1 MVIKKPYAFLIRH
14 FRLIHAV
21 LFGLLVYIAANT
33 FSIYSFFSNY
43 AKTHLYYNTNNLA
56 NSYVSPLLFI
66 ATIVAILVTFV
77 IYYILTM
84 KEKSNK
90 TYLFIFMYYLI
101 LFFYF
106 IYIKTVFT
114 GLESVSIS
122 VESIRAMRDISI
134 IAIVP
139 QAVMLFII
147 LGRTLG
153 FNLKQ
158 FDFKKDLEE
167 LEIDTTD
174 NEEVEVTLGT
184 DTYKI
189 ARFFRKLLRLTKYF
203 VLENKLFVIGTTSI
217 IVFGVSLH
225 FLNKLN
231 IYKESYQENQIVSA
245 SSLQFKVN
253 TSYITQADKNNV
265 IISNGKYYI
274 LVDVFISNKTN
285 SSKILNRDTFRL
297 KLEDDLLLPS
307 FNYSN
312 KFTDI
317 GDVFAPF
324 ELKAGE
330 DIEKLVVFE
339 IKSQDLDKQY
349 QFKINNLINTSN
361 STQYKDI
368 LIRPISLNNNID
380 EGTYEI
386 PNELQ
391 LTKSILKDTTVHISS
406 FAFGETFKEE
416 YTYELNGKKR
426 KAIYSII
433 PDGANKGELVI
444 LKLKVKVKVD
454 DSIYMKNII
463 KYPADLFE
471 QYGIIRY
478 RYRGNYK
485 TVKLEK
491 INVNFNKDDYCY
503 MEVTKEVLKANK
515 IELILLIRGV
525 KYTFNL
531 K

>member
-1 MVIKKPYAFLIRH
+1 MVIKKPYAFLIKH
-14 FRLIHAV
+14 FRLIHAF
-21 LFGLLVYIAANT
+21 LLGLLIYVLADS

-43 AKTHLYYNTNNLA
+43 AKTGLYFNTSNLA
-56 NSYVSPLLFI
+56 STYVPALLFI
-66 ATIVAILVTFV
+66 VTVIAILVTFV
-77 IYYILTM
+77 IYYILSI

-101 LFFYF
+101 LIFFF
-106 IYIKTVFT
+106 IYIRTVFSN
-114 GLESVSIS
+114 LEEASIS

-134 IAIVP
+134 IIILPQFVLMFIV
-139 QAVMLFII
+139 

-167 LEIDTTD
+167 LEIDTSD

-189 ARFFRKLLRLTKYF
+189 ARFFRKLLRLSKYF
-203 VLENKLFVIGTTSI
+203 VLENKIFVIGTASI
-217 IVFGVSLH
+217 LVFGISFYL
-225 FLNKLN
+225 FNKLN
-231 IYKESYQENQIVSA
+231 VYKESYAENQIVTA
-245 SSLQFKVN
+245 SSIQFKVN
-253 TSYITQADKNNV
+253 TSYITQADKNNI
-265 IISNGKYYI
+265 IISDGKYYI
-274 LVDVFISNKTN
+274 LVDVFMSNITPE
-285 SSKILNRDTFRL
+285 SKILNRDTFRL
-297 KLEDDLLLPS
+297 KVGEELLLPS

-317 GDVFAPF
+317 GDIFAPF

-330 DIEKLVVFE
+330 DAEKTVVFE
-339 IKSQDLDKQY
+339 IKSQDLEKQY
-349 QFKINNLINTSN
+349 LFKINNLINTSN
-361 STQYKDI
+361 ATQYKDV
-368 LIRPISLNNNID
+368 LIIPNSLNNNLD
-380 EGTYEI
+380 EGNYTI
-386 PNELQ
+386 PNEVVL
-391 LTKSILKDTTVHISS
+391 KESILKETTVHISS
-406 FAFGETFKEE
+406 FEFGDSFKEE

-433 PDGANKGELVI
+433 PEGTNKGEIVI
-444 LKLKVKVKVD
+444 LKIKANIKVD

-478 RYRGNYK
+478 RYQGNYK

-491 INVNFNKDDYCY
+491 INVNYNKDDYSY
-503 MEVTKEVLKANK
+503 MELTREVLKANK
-515 IELILLIRGV
+515 IELILLVRGV

>member
-1 MVIKKPYAFLIRH
+1 MVIKKPYAFLIKH
-14 FRLIHAV
+14 FRLIHAA
-21 LFGLLVYIAANT
+21 LFGLLIYIVANS

-56 NSYVSPLLFI
+56 SSYVSGLLFI
-66 ATIVAILVTFV
+66 ATILAIIVTFI
-77 IYYILTM
+77 IYYILTI

-90 TYLFIFMYYLI
+90 TYLFIFLYYLI
-101 LFFYF
+101 LVFYF
-106 IYIKTVFT
+106 IYIRSVFA
-114 GLESVSIS
+114 GLEETSIS

-134 IAIVP
+134 ITIIPQLVLIFIV
-139 QAVMLFII
+139 

-158 FDFKKDLEE
+158 FDFKRDLEE
-167 LEIDTTD
+167 LEIDTSD
-174 NEEVEVTLGT
+174 NEEVEVTLGN

-189 ARFFRKLLRLTKYF
+189 ARFFRKLLRLSKYF
-203 VLENKLFVIGTTSI
+203 VLENKLFVVGTSSI
-217 IVFGVSLH
+217 LALGISFY
-225 FLNKLN
+225 FFNKLN
-231 IYKESYQENQIVSA
+231 VYKESYTENQIVNA
-245 SSLQFKVN
+245 SSLSFKVN
-253 TSYITQADKNNV
+253 TSYITQADKNNI

-274 LVDVFISNKTN
+274 LVDVFMSNKTGI
-285 SSKILNRDTFRL
+285 SKILNRDTFRL
-297 KLEDDLLLPS
+297 KIEDELLLPS

-330 DIEKLVVFE
+330 DAEKLVVFE
-339 IKSQDLDKQY
+339 IKSQDLNKFY

-368 LIRPISLNNNID
+368 LIYPNSLNNNID
-380 EGTYEI
+380 EGNYTI
-386 PNELQ
+386 PNEIKLS
-391 LTKSILKDTTVHISS
+391 KSILKDSLVHISS
-406 FAFGETFKEE
+406 FEFNDHFKEE
-416 YTYELNGKKR
+416 YTYKINGKTR
-426 KAIYSII
+426 KGIYSII
-433 PDGANKGELVI
+433 PEGTNKGEIVI
-444 LKLKVKVKVD
+444 LKIKGNIEMDESV
-454 DSIYMKNII
+454 YMSKLI

-478 RYRGNYK
+478 RYQGNYK
-485 TVKLEK
+485 TVKLNK
-491 INVNFNKDDYCY
+491 LNVSYDKDNYSY
-503 MEVTKEVLKANK
+503 LEVTKEVLKANK
-515 IELILLIRGV
+515 IELIILIRGV

>member
-1 MVIKKPYAFLIRH
+1 MVVKKPYAFLIRH

-43 AKTHLYYNTNNLA
+43 AKTHLYYNTNDLA
-56 NSYVSPLLFI
+56 SSYVSPLLFI

-77 IYYILTM
+77 IYYLLTI

-90 TYLFIFMYYLI
+90 IYLFVFMYYLI
-101 LFFYF
+101 IFFYF
-106 IYIKTVFT
+106 IYIRSVFS

-134 IAIVP
+134 MALVP
-139 QAVMLFII
+139 QAVVLFII

-158 FDFKKDLEE
+158 FDFKRDLEE
-167 LEIDTTD
+167 LEIDTSD

-189 ARFFRKLLRLTKYF
+189 ARFFRKLLRLSKYF
-203 VLENKLFVIGTTSI
+203 VLENRGFVIATASI
-217 IVFGVSLH
+217 IAFGISFR
-225 FLNKLN
+225 FLIKLN
-231 IYKESYQENQIVSA
+231 VYSENYKENQIITA
-245 SSLQFKVN
+245 SSIQFKVN

-265 IISNGKYYI
+265 IISDGKYYI
-274 LVDVFISNKTN
+274 LVDVFMSNKTAAG
-285 SSKILNRDTFRL
+285 KILNRDTFRL

-317 GDVFAPF
+317 GDIFSPF

-330 DIEKLVVFE
+330 DAEKIVVFE

-368 LIRPISLNNNID
+368 LIKPTSLNNNID
-380 EGTYEI
+380 KGTYTI
-386 PNELQ
+386 PNEVVLSD
-391 LTKSILKDTTVHISS
+391 SILKESTVHISS
-406 FAFGETFKEE
+406 FAFRESFKEE

-433 PDGANKGELVI
+433 PDNANKGEVVI
-444 LKLKVKVKVD
+444 LKLKTNIKID
-454 DSIYMKNII
+454 DSIYLKKII
-463 KYPADLFE
+463 EYPADLFE

-478 RYRGNYK
+478 RYQGNYK

-491 INVNFNKDDYCY
+491 INVNFNKENYCY

-515 IELILLIRGV
+515 IDLILLIRGV